1 MNNVLVWN
9 RTKLKKIYLLLQLKG
24 IASTTLELKIAET
37 VCELLNPVTWSG
49 VKDKYVVG
57 S

>member
-37 VCELLNPVTWSG
+37 VCELLNPITWSG